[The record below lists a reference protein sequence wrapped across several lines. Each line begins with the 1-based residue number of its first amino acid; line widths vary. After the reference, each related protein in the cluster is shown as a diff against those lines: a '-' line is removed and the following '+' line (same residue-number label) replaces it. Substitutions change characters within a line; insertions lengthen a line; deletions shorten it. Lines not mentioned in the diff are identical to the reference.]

1 MDNNNNQMNF
11 LIQNAEFRL
20 QYLYED
26 IDGMYL
32 GREDSLDIYIYICWK
47 KKFGPCL
54 KRDK

>member
-20 QYLYED
+20 QYLCED

-32 GREDSLDIYIYICWK
+32 GREDSVDINLLEK
-47 KKFGPCL
+47 KIWSMS
-54 KRDK
+54 